1 MKARLITIG
10 ESEIRQRVEEE
21 YQKKK
26 DQIYESV
33 IQDVLP
39 QFMSVC
45 MVELNKEFGFG
56 EKRLRSVLD
65 NGRGRDFEPSV
76 FYAGLSYILARK
88 VWY

>member
-39 QFMSVC
+39 QFMSVWTWSG
-45 MVELNKEFGFG
+45 LPGSWKIFQRLPSIARSLPNNKE
-56 EKRLRSVLD
+56 
-65 NGRGRDFEPSV
+65 NP
-76 FYAGLSYILARK
+76 
-88 VWY
+88 

>member
-56 EKRLRSVLD
+56 EKRLDHSQ
-65 NGRGRDFEPSV
+65 
-76 FYAGLSYILARK
+76 
-88 VWY
+88 

>member
-39 QFMSVC
+39 QLKCPNCRNIVKVSCRSEMC
-45 MVELNKEFGFG
+45 MAD
-56 EKRLRSVLD
+56 KR
-65 NGRGRDFEPSV
+65 
-76 FYAGLSYILARK
+76 
-88 VWY
+88 